1 MRADPCLEEWFVSL
15 LIPKMRAIGVP
26 VNDYFVNHTLPIPKF
41 RYNKIPLET
50 ITKAKDGFRLRLDVK
65 DRQEYFIARKD
76 VSPPNS
82 GGNTTNVFLGLVAL
96 YSAMQVDIQFKI
108 IVPDDRSSIAQQEI
122 NDHVY
127 NDVNIV
133 QIHTNIWSP
142 RECFNGNAHGRTYML
157 VSPHPPIDTLD
168 AEIKARFRRADDI
181 PIITPG
187 YLNSYLG
194 PQIIVPTGIGF
205 ESIKPRVGNND
216 VIVCLNDDELIE
228 KFGTQIFPDEMSDEV
243 LLNITERFTK
253 NHNPHMN
260 PSMTFALGFSTG
272 GSLTCYQYQN
282 QQYLIHLPLDA
293 EDSTRIAETFED
305 ELVDP
310 DHAGKYQ
317 VGRGDARIAGHLLYP
332 YFIDVM
338 KDGLLAALAAS
349 ELGAALSALMHH
361 SKKSNI
367 TTFNPDALNK
377 LVVRCIDK
385 VQRNESRGV
394 NLTSLS
400 PSVRERSA
408 A

>member
-1 MRADPCLEEWFVSL
+1 M
-15 LIPKMRAIGVP
+15 PKMRAIGVP
-26 VNDYFVNHTLPIPKF
+26 VNDYFVEAFAEIPKF

-50 ITKAKDGFRLRLDVK
+50 VTKDKDGFHLRLDVK
-65 DRQEYFIARKD
+65 DHPEYFIARKD
-76 VSPPNS
+76 VSAPNS

-96 YSAMQVDIQFKI
+96 YSSMQVGIQFKI
-108 IVPDDRSSIAQQEI
+108 ILPDDQSSIAQQEI
-122 NDHVY
+122 NDYVY

-133 QIHTNIWSP
+133 QVHTHIWGP
-142 RECFNGNAHGRTYML
+142 RECFNGNAHGRTYLL

-168 AEIKARFRRADDI
+168 DEIKTRFRRADDI

-205 ESIKPRVGNND
+205 ETIKPRVGNND

-228 KFGTQIFPDEMSDEV
+228 KFGTQVFPDEMSNDV

-260 PSMTFALGFSTG
+260 PSMTFALGFSNG

-282 QQYLIHLPLDA
+282 KQYLIHLPLDA
-293 EDSTRIAETFED
+293 QDSTRIAEAFD
-305 ELVDP
+305 DPLVDP
-310 DHAGKYQ
+310 AHGGKYG
-317 VGRGDARIAGHLLYP
+317 VGRGDARITGHLFYP

-338 KDGLLAALAAS
+338 KNGLSAAFAAS
-349 ELGAALSALMHH
+349 ELGAALSALIHH
-361 SKKSNI
+361 SRKSNI
-367 TTFNPDALNK
+367 TTFNQDALNK

-385 VQRNESRGV
+385 VERNESRGV
-394 NLTSLS
+394 NLTSAS
-400 PSVRERSA
+400 
-408 A
+408 

>member
-1 MRADPCLEEWFVSL
+1 MSRFM
-15 LIPKMRAIGVP
+15 PKMRAIGVP
-26 VNDYFVNHTLPIPKF
+26 VNDYFVERFADIPKF

-50 ITKAKDGFRLRLDVK
+50 VTKDKDGFRLRLDVQ
-65 DRQEYFIARKD
+65 DHPEYFIARKD

-96 YSAMQVDIQFKI
+96 YSSMQVDVQFKI
-108 IVPDDRSSIAQQEI
+108 ILPDDQSSIAQQEI
-122 NDHVY
+122 NNHVY
-127 NDVNIV
+127 NDVNVV
-133 QIHTNIWSP
+133 QIHTHIWGP
-142 RECFNGNAHGRTYML
+142 RECFNGNAHGRTYLL

-168 AEIKARFRRADDI
+168 AEIKTRFRRADDI

-205 ESIKPRVGNND
+205 ETIQPRVGNND

-228 KFGTQIFPDEMSDEV
+228 KFGTQIFPDEMSNEV

-260 PSMTFALGFSTG
+260 PSMTFALGFSNG

-282 QQYLIHLPLDA
+282 KQYLIHLPLDA
-293 EDSTRIAETFED
+293 QESRRIAQTFED
-305 ELVDP
+305 PQVDP
-310 DHAGKYQ
+310 AHDGKYQ
-317 VGRGDARIAGHLLYP
+317 VGRGDARITGHLFYP

-338 KDGLLAALAAS
+338 KDGLSAALAAS
-349 ELGAALSALMHH
+349 ELGAALSALMHY

-367 TTFNPDALNK
+367 TTFSPDALNK

-385 VQRNESRGV
+385 VQSNESKGA
-394 NLTSLS
+394 NLTS
-400 PSVRERSA
+400 A
-408 A
+408 N

>member
-1 MRADPCLEEWFVSL
+1 M
-15 LIPKMRAIGVP
+15 PKMRAIGVP
-26 VNDYFVNHTLPIPKF
+26 VNDYFVERFVDIPKF

-50 ITKAKDGFRLRLDVK
+50 VTKDKDGFHLRLDVK
-65 DRQEYFIARKD
+65 DHQEYFIERKN

-82 GGNTTNVFLGLVAL
+82 GGNTTNVFLGLVAI

-108 IVPDDRSSIAQQEI
+108 ILPDDQSSIAQQEI
-122 NDHVY
+122 NNYIY

-133 QIHTNIWSP
+133 QVHTHIWGP

-168 AEIKARFRRADDI
+168 DEIKTRFRRADDI

-205 ESIKPRVGNND
+205 ETIKPRVGNND

-228 KFGTQIFPDEMSDEV
+228 KFGTQIFPDEMSNEV
-243 LLNITERFTK
+243 LLNITKRFTR
-253 NHNPHMN
+253 NHNPHMD
-260 PSMTFALGFSTG
+260 PSMTFALGFSNG
-272 GSLTCYQYQN
+272 GSLTCYQYHN
-282 QQYLIHLPLDA
+282 KQYLIHLPLDA
-293 EDSTRIAETFED
+293 QESTRLAEAFD
-305 ELVDP
+305 DAQVNP
-310 DHAGKYQ
+310 AHGGKHQ
-317 VGRGDARIAGHLLYP
+317 VGRGDARITGHLFYP

-338 KDGLLAALAAS
+338 KDGLSAAFAAS
-349 ELGAALSALMHH
+349 ELGAALSALIHH

-385 VQRNESRGV
+385 VERNEFRGV
-394 NLTSLS
+394 NLTSES
-400 PSVRERSA
+400 
-408 A
+408 

>member
-1 MRADPCLEEWFVSL
+1 MTVSML
-15 LIPKMRAIGVP
+15 APKVRAIGVP
-26 VNDYFVNHTLPIPKF
+26 VNDYYVENFVDIPKF

-50 ITKAKDGFRLRLDVK
+50 VTKDKDGFRLTLDVK
-65 DRQEYFIARKD
+65 DRPEYFIARND

-96 YSAMQVDIQFKI
+96 YASMQVDAQFKI
-108 IVPDDRSSIAQQEI
+108 ILPDDQSSIAQQEI
-122 NDHVY
+122 SNHIF

-133 QIHTNIWSP
+133 QVHTHIWGP

-168 AEIKARFRRADDI
+168 AEIKTRFRRADDI

-194 PQIIVPTGIGF
+194 PQVIVPTGIGF
-205 ESIKPRVGNND
+205 ESIRPRVGNND

-228 KFGTQIFPDEMSDEV
+228 KFGTQIFPDEMSDDV

-253 NHNPHMN
+253 NHNPHMA
-260 PSMTFALGFSTG
+260 PSMTFALGFSNG
-272 GSLTCYQYQN
+272 GSLTCYQYEN
-282 QQYLIHLPLDA
+282 KQYLIHLPLDIQ
-293 EDSTRIAETFED
+293 DSTRIAETFED
-305 ELVDP
+305 VEVDP
-310 DHAGKYQ
+310 AFGGKYQ
-317 VGRGDARIAGHLLYP
+317 VGRGDARIAGHLFYP
-332 YFIDVM
+332 YFVDVM
-338 KDGLLAALAAS
+338 KDGLLAAFAAS
-349 ELGAALSALMHH
+349 EMGAALSALMHH

-367 TTFNPDALNK
+367 TTFNQDALNK

-394 NLTSLS
+394 NLT
-400 PSVRERSA
+400 A
-408 A
+408 AN

>member
-1 MRADPCLEEWFVSL
+1 M
-15 LIPKMRAIGVP
+15 PKMRAIGVP
-26 VNDYFVNHTLPIPKF
+26 VNDYFVERFVDIPKF

-50 ITKAKDGFRLRLDVK
+50 VTKDKDGFRLRLDVQ
-65 DRQEYFIARKD
+65 DHPEYFIARKD

-96 YSAMQVDIQFKI
+96 YSSMQVDIQFKI
-108 IVPDDRSSIAQQEI
+108 ILPDDQSSIAQQEI
-122 NDHVY
+122 NNHVY
-127 NDVNIV
+127 NDVNVV
-133 QIHTNIWSP
+133 QIHTHIWGP
-142 RECFNGNAHGRTYML
+142 RECFNGNAHGRTYLL

-168 AEIKARFRRADDI
+168 AEIKTRFRRADDI

-205 ESIKPRVGNND
+205 ETIQPRVGNND

-228 KFGTQIFPDEMSDEV
+228 KFGTQIFPDEMSNEV

-260 PSMTFALGFSTG
+260 PGMTFALGFSNG

-282 QQYLIHLPLDA
+282 KQYLIHLPLDA
-293 EDSTRIAETFED
+293 QESRSIAETFED
-305 ELVDP
+305 PQVDP
-310 DHAGKYQ
+310 VHDGKYQ
-317 VGRGDARIAGHLLYP
+317 VGRGDARITGHLFYP

-338 KDGLLAALAAS
+338 KDGLSAALAAS

-361 SKKSNI
+361 SMKSNI

-385 VQRNESRGV
+385 VQRNESKGA
-394 NLTSLS
+394 NLTSAS
-400 PSVRERSA
+400 
-408 A
+408 

>member
-1 MRADPCLEEWFVSL
+1 VSTL
-15 LIPKMRAIGVP
+15 MPKMRAIGVP
-26 VNDYFVNHTLPIPKF
+26 VNDYFVEEFADIPKF

-50 ITKAKDGFRLRLDVK
+50 VTKDKDGFHLRLDVK
-65 DRQEYFIARKD
+65 DHPEYFIARKD
-76 VSPPNS
+76 VSAPNS

-96 YSAMQVDIQFKI
+96 YSAMQVSIQFKI
-108 IVPDDRSSIAQQEI
+108 ILPDDQSSIAQQEI
-122 NDHVY
+122 NNYVY

-133 QIHTNIWSP
+133 QIHTHIWGP
-142 RECFNGNAHGRTYML
+142 RECFNGNAHGRTYLL

-168 AEIKARFRRADDI
+168 DEIKTRFRRADDI

-205 ESIKPRVGNND
+205 ETIKPRVGNND

-228 KFGTQIFPDEMSDEV
+228 KFGTQVFPDEMSDEV

-253 NHNPHMN
+253 NHNPHMD
-260 PSMTFALGFSTG
+260 PSMTFALGFSNG

-282 QQYLIHLPLDA
+282 KQYLIHLPLDVQ
-293 EDSTRIAETFED
+293 ESTRIAEAFD
-305 ELVDP
+305 DPLVDP
-310 DHAGKYQ
+310 AHGGKYG
-317 VGRGDARIAGHLLYP
+317 VGRGDARITGHLFYP

-338 KDGLLAALAAS
+338 KNGLSAAFAAS
-349 ELGAALSALMHH
+349 ELGAALSALIHH

-367 TTFNPDALNK
+367 TTFNQDALNK

-385 VQRNESRGV
+385 VERNESRGV
-394 NLTSLS
+394 NLTSAS
-400 PSVRERSA
+400 
-408 A
+408 

>member
-1 MRADPCLEEWFVSL
+1 VST
-15 LIPKMRAIGVP
+15 LIPKVRAIGVP
-26 VNDYFVNHTLPIPKF
+26 VNDYFVEHFVDIPKF
-41 RYNKIPLET
+41 RYNKIPLAT
-50 ITKAKDGFRLRLDVK
+50 VTKDKDGFRLRLDVK
-65 DRQEYFIARKD
+65 DQPEYFIPRND

-96 YSAMQVDIQFKI
+96 YSAMQVDAQFKI
-108 IVPDDRSSIAQQEI
+108 ILPDDQSSIAQQEI
-122 NDHVY
+122 NEHVY

-133 QIHTNIWSP
+133 QIHTHIWGP
-142 RECFNGNAHGRTYML
+142 RECFNGNAHDRTYML

-205 ESIKPRVGNND
+205 ETIKPRVGNND

-228 KFGTQIFPDEMSDEV
+228 KFGTHIFPDEMSNEV

-253 NHNPHMN
+253 NHNPHMS
-260 PSMTFALGFSTG
+260 PSMTFALGFSNG

-282 QQYLIHLPLDA
+282 KQYLIHLPLDA
-293 EDSTRIAETFED
+293 QDSMRIAEEFED
-305 ELVDP
+305 PQVDP
-310 DHAGKYQ
+310 AHAGKYQ
-317 VGRGDARIAGHLLYP
+317 VGRGDARIAGHLFYP

-338 KDGLLAALAAS
+338 NDGLLAAFAAS

-361 SKKSNI
+361 CKKSNI
-367 TTFNPDALNK
+367 TTLNKDALNK

-394 NLTSLS
+394 NLTSS
-400 PSVRERSA
+400 DYRGRQTVREASNHA
-408 A
+408 SV

>member
-1 MRADPCLEEWFVSL
+1 M
-15 LIPKMRAIGVP
+15 PKMRAIGVP
-26 VNDYFVNHTLPIPKF
+26 VNDYFVEKFADIPNF
-41 RYNKIPLET
+41 RYNKIPLAT
-50 ITKAKDGFRLRLDVK
+50 VTKDKDGFRLRLDVS
-65 DRQEYFIARKD
+65 DELEYFIARED

-96 YSAMQVDIQFKI
+96 YTAMQVDIQFKI
-108 IVPDDRSSIAQQEI
+108 ILPDDQSSIAQQEI
-122 NDHVY
+122 NNHVY
-127 NDVNIV
+127 NDVNVV
-133 QIHTNIWSP
+133 QVHTHIWGP
-142 RECFNGNAHGRTYML
+142 RECFNGNAHGRTYLL

-168 AEIKARFRRADDI
+168 AEIKTRFRRADDI

-194 PQIIVPTGIGF
+194 PQVIVPTGIGF
-205 ESIKPRVGNND
+205 ETIKPRVGNND

-253 NHNPHMN
+253 NHNPHMK
-260 PSMTFALGFSTG
+260 PGMTFALGFSNG
-272 GSLTCYQYQN
+272 GSLTCYQYRN
-282 QQYLIHLPLDA
+282 RQYLIHLPLDA
-293 EDSTRIAETFED
+293 QDSTRIAQEFD
-305 ELVDP
+305 DPQVDP
-310 DHAGKYQ
+310 AHGGKYL
-317 VGRGDARIAGHLLYP
+317 VGRGDARIAGHLFYP

-338 KDGLLAALAAS
+338 KDGLAAAFAAS

-385 VQRNESRGV
+385 VQRNESKGKNLAPAGV
-394 NLTSLS
+394 
-400 PSVRERSA
+400 PA
-408 A
+408 AYSTAA

>member
-1 MRADPCLEEWFVSL
+1 M
-15 LIPKMRAIGVP
+15 PKMRAIGVP
-26 VNDYFVNHTLPIPKF
+26 VNDYFVEEFVDIPKF

-50 ITKAKDGFRLRLDVK
+50 VTKDKDGFHLRLDVK
-65 DRQEYFIARKD
+65 DHPEYFIERKD

-108 IVPDDRSSIAQQEI
+108 ILPDDQSSIAQQEI
-122 NDHVY
+122 NDYVY

-133 QIHTNIWSP
+133 QIHTHIWGP
-142 RECFNGNAHGRTYML
+142 RECFNGNAHGRTYLL

-168 AEIKARFRRADDI
+168 DEIKTRFRRADDI

-205 ESIKPRVGNND
+205 ETIKPRVGNND

-228 KFGTQIFPDEMSDEV
+228 KFGTQVFPDEMSNEV

-253 NHNPHMN
+253 NHNPHMD
-260 PSMTFALGFSTG
+260 PSMTFALGFSNG

-282 QQYLIHLPLDA
+282 KQYLIHLPLDA
-293 EDSTRIAETFED
+293 QESTRLAEAFD
-305 ELVDP
+305 DPLVDS
-310 DHAGKYQ
+310 AYGGKYQ
-317 VGRGDARIAGHLLYP
+317 VGRGDARITGHLFYP

-338 KDGLLAALAAS
+338 NDGLSAAFAAS
-349 ELGAALSALMHH
+349 ELGAALSALIHH

-367 TTFNPDALNK
+367 TTFDRDALNK

-385 VQRNESRGV
+385 VERNESRGV
-394 NLTSLS
+394 NLA
-400 PSVRERSA
+400 SA
-408 A
+408 D

>member
-1 MRADPCLEEWFVSL
+1 M
-15 LIPKMRAIGVP
+15 PKMRGIGVP
-26 VNDYFVNHTLPIPKF
+26 VNDYFVENFVDIPEF
-41 RYNKIPLET
+41 RYNKIPLEQV
-50 ITKAKDGFRLRLDVK
+50 TKDKDGFHLKLDEE
-65 DRQEYFIARKD
+65 DHPEYFISRQD
-76 VSPPNS
+76 VSAPNS
-82 GGNTTNVFLGLVAL
+82 GGNTTNVFLGSVAL

-108 IVPDDRSSIAQQEI
+108 ILPDDRSSIAQQEI
-122 NDHVY
+122 DNHVF
-127 NDVNIV
+127 NDVNVV
-133 QIHTNIWSP
+133 QVHTNMWGP
-142 RECFNGNAHGRTYML
+142 RECYNGNAHSRTYLL
-157 VSPHPPIDTLD
+157 VSPHPPIDSLD
-168 AEIKARFRRADDI
+168 DEIKQRFRRADDI

-228 KFGTQIFPDEMSDEV
+228 KFGTDVFPDEKSDEV

-282 QQYLIHLPLDA
+282 KQYLIHLPLDVK
-293 EDSTRIAETFED
+293 DSTRIAEEFDDRQVEPAID
-305 ELVDP
+305 
-310 DHAGKYQ
+310 GKYQ
-317 VGRGDARIAGHLLYP
+317 VGRGDARITGHLFYP
-332 YFIDVM
+332 YFVEVM
-338 KDGLLAALAAS
+338 KDGLSAAFAAS

-367 TTFNPDALNK
+367 TTFSPDALNK

-385 VQRNESRGV
+385 VESNDSRAV
-394 NLTSLS
+394 NMTS
-400 PSVRERSA
+400 A
-408 A
+408 

>member
-1 MRADPCLEEWFVSL
+1 MSKLT
-15 LIPKMRAIGVP
+15 PKMRAIGVP
-26 VNDYFVNHTLPIPKF
+26 VNDYFVEKFLAIPKF

-50 ITKAKDGFRLRLDVK
+50 VTKDKDGFHLRLDVENHP
-65 DRQEYFIARKD
+65 EYFISREN

-82 GGNTTNVFLGLVAL
+82 GGNTTNVCLGLVAL
-96 YSAMQVDIQFKI
+96 YAAMQVDVQFKI
-108 IVPDDRSSIAQQEI
+108 ILPDDQSSIAQQEI
-122 NDHVY
+122 NNHVY

-133 QIHTNIWSP
+133 QIHTHIWSP

-168 AEIKARFRRADDI
+168 AEIKTRFRRADDI

-194 PQIIVPTGIGF
+194 PQVIVPTGIGF
-205 ESIKPRVGNND
+205 ETIKPRVGNND

-228 KFGTQIFPDEMSDEV
+228 KFGTQIFPDEMSNEV

-260 PSMTFALGFSTG
+260 PSMTFALGFSSG

-282 QQYLIHLPLDA
+282 KQYLIHLPLDTQ
-293 EDSTRIAETFED
+293 ESTRIAETFED

-310 DHAGKYQ
+310 AHGGKHQ
-317 VGRGDARIAGHLLYP
+317 VGRGDARIAGHLFYP
-332 YFIDVM
+332 YFIDVL
-338 KDGLLAALAAS
+338 KDGLSAAFAAS
-349 ELGAALSALMHH
+349 ELGAALSALLHH

-367 TTFNPDALNK
+367 TTFNQDALNK

-385 VQRNESRGV
+385 VQRNESRAV
-394 NLTSLS
+394 NLA
-400 PSVRERSA
+400 SA
-408 A
+408 S

>member
-1 MRADPCLEEWFVSL
+1 MLM
-15 LIPKMRAIGVP
+15 PKMRAIGVP
-26 VNDYFVNHTLPIPKF
+26 VNDYFVEKFADIPNF

-50 ITKAKDGFRLRLDVK
+50 VTKDKDGFRLRLDVE
-65 DRQEYFIARKD
+65 DDLEYFIARDD

-108 IVPDDRSSIAQQEI
+108 ILPDDQSSIAQQEI
-122 NDHVY
+122 NNHVY

-133 QIHTNIWSP
+133 QVHTHIWGP
-142 RECFNGNAHGRTYML
+142 RECFNGNAHGRTYLL

-168 AEIKARFRRADDI
+168 AEIKTRFRRADDI

-205 ESIKPRVGNND
+205 ETIKPRVGNND

-253 NHNPHMN
+253 NHNPHMK
-260 PSMTFALGFSTG
+260 PGMTFALGFSNG
-272 GSLTCYQYQN
+272 GSLTCYQYRN
-282 QQYLIHLPLDA
+282 KQYLIHLPLDA
-293 EDSTRIAETFED
+293 ADSTRIAQTFDDPE
-305 ELVDP
+305 VDP
-310 DHAGKYQ
+310 VHGGKYL
-317 VGRGDARIAGHLLYP
+317 VGRGDARIAGHLFYP

-338 KDGLLAALAAS
+338 KDGLAAAFAAS

-361 SKKSNI
+361 SKKSNF
-367 TTFNPDALNK
+367 TTFSPDALNK

-385 VQRNESRGV
+385 VQRNESKGR
-394 NLTSLS
+394 NLT
-400 PSVRERSA
+400 PANAGAQA